1 MIIIKT
7 LGQDTFSW
15 NPNAFNKKGHW
26 FLLAETGSYIRV
38 ATKQEMNKLGRP
50 KKQDENQIDVKT
62 GEKKMSYQRAAE
74 IRKKSL
80 KNLITDKL
88 VEGEGMVH
96 LSVVLFQKK

>member
-38 ATKQEMNKLGRP
+38 ATKQEMNYS
-50 KKQDENQIDVKT
+50 T
-62 GEKKMSYQRAAE
+62 
-74 IRKKSL
+74 
-80 KNLITDKL
+80 
-88 VEGEGMVH
+88 H
-96 LSVVLFQKK
+96 